1 MKIATLVISRSGLVC
16 WLTLALG
23 VAQLHA
29 AAISS
34 DLKKTFPV
42 SAGGILAM
50 EVDRGSITV
59 TTGDSS
65 EVNIEVKRSIS
76 GVSASKAEEIFSQHE
91 VTFEQED
98 NRVVVKAKSKNASK
112 GWFGRDGNKLQVK
125 YLVSMPK
132 RFSVELAT
140 AGGNITI
147 ADMDGVAKVKTAGG
161 NIDLAEVTGKTDAQT
176 AGGNIKLKSGGD
188 EAILKTSGGNIQVGK
203 AGGETK
209 ASTAG
214 GNITVETAE
223 QKLSVK
229 TSGGNINLGT
239 LKAETEADTAGG
251 GITIQSAE
259 GKVAAKSSGGNI
271 RIAAAH
277 EAVSASTAAGGVSV
291 AFHDQPKEDCKLSSS
306 GGDITVT
313 MAENLAFNLE
323 ASTGGGNIRTDIP
336 VSSKGEQRS
345 GTLKGAINGGGKL
358 LVLKTSAGRVTINKV
373 DK

>member
-1 MKIATLVISRSGLVC
+1 MKMARPIIPRSGLVC

-29 AAISS
+29 AAITS
-34 DLKKTFPV
+34 DLKKTFPA
-42 SAGGILAM
+42 SAGGTLAM
-50 EVDRGSITV
+50 EEDRGSITV
-59 TTGDSS
+59 ATGDRPD
-65 EVNIEVKRSIS
+65 VNIEVKRSLS
-76 GVSASKAEEIFSQHE
+76 GVSAAKAEEIFSNHE

-98 NRVVVKAKSKNASK
+98 NRVVVKAKYKSASK
-112 GWFGRDGNKLQVK
+112 GWFGRDENKLQVK

-132 RFSVELAT
+132 RFTVDLAT
-140 AGGNITI
+140 AGGNISI

-161 NIDLAEVTGKTDAQT
+161 NIDLAEVSGKTDAQT

-188 EAILKTSGGNIQVGK
+188 DAVLKTSGGNIQVGK

-214 GNITVETAE
+214 GNISVETAE
-223 QKLSVK
+223 KKLTVK

-259 GKVAAKSSGGNI
+259 GNVVAKSSGGNI
-271 RIAAAH
+271 RIAEAH
-277 EAVSASTAAGGVSV
+277 GAVSASTAAGAVSA
-291 AFHDQPKEDCKLSSS
+291 AFMEQPTEDCRLSTS
-306 GGDITVT
+306 GGDITVS
-313 MAENLAFNLE
+313 MPENLAFNLE

-336 VSSKGEQRS
+336 VSSSGEQRS
-345 GTLKGAINGGGKL
+345 GTLKGTINGGGKL

>member
-1 MKIATLVISRSGLVC
+1 MKMATQTVSRHGFVC
-16 WLTLALG
+16 WLTLAVG

-34 DLKKTFPV
+34 DLKKTFPT
-42 SAGGILAM
+42 SAGGTLAM

-59 TTGDSS
+59 QTGDRS

-76 GVSASKAEEIFSQHE
+76 GVSESKAEDIFSRHE
-91 VTFEQED
+91 VTFEQEND
-98 NRVVVKAKSKNASK
+98 RVVVKAKYKSGSK
-112 GWFGRDGNKLQVK
+112 GLFGRDENKLQVK

-132 RFSVELAT
+132 RFSVDLAT
-140 AGGNITI
+140 AGGNVSIS
-147 ADMDGVAKVKTAGG
+147 DLDGAAKVRTAGG

-188 EAILKTSGGNIQVGK
+188 EAALKTSGGSIEIGK

-214 GNITVETAE
+214 GNISVETAE
-223 QKLSVK
+223 KKLTAK

-239 LKAETEADTAGG
+239 LRDETEADTAGG
-251 GITIQSAE
+251 GITVKSAE
-259 GKVAAKSSGGNI
+259 ANIVAKSSGGNI
-271 RIAAAH
+271 RIAEAH
-277 EAVSASTAAGGVSV
+277 GTVSASTAAGGVSV
-291 AFHDQPKEDCKLSSS
+291 AFLDQPKEDCKLSTS
-306 GGDITVT
+306 GGDITVS

-358 LVLKTSAGRVTINKV
+358 LVLRTSAGRVSIAKL